1 MYKLVIKVH
10 KLFFCSHVIKVHLR
24 TSGVRGGGG
33 QGIWQSQPTL
43 MCTWSETLNC
53 FNRAADKNK
62 GCKKQRT
69 VYSSKKGNNT
79 SVKKNIR
86 QNTDYQLSQLRGVAC
101 TLRMRTAISST
112 VVAMDSCFALTRT
125 YRHGIAVR
133 LPCSRVCFLPEF
145 GGVRKYYPS

>member
-1 MYKLVIKVH
+1 
-10 KLFFCSHVIKVHLR
+10 
-24 TSGVRGGGG
+24 
-33 QGIWQSQPTL
+33 

-53 FNRAADKNK
+53 FNRAADQNK

-86 QNTDYQLSQLRGVAC
+86 QNTDYQLSQLRSVAC
-101 TLRMRTAISST
+101 TLRMRTAISPT

>member
-53 FNRAADKNK
+53 FNHAADKNK
-62 GCKKQRT
+62 GYKKQFT

-79 SVKKNIR
+79 SVKKN
-86 QNTDYQLSQLRGVAC
+86 L
-101 TLRMRTAISST
+101 
-112 VVAMDSCFALTRT
+112 
-125 YRHGIAVR
+125 
-133 LPCSRVCFLPEF
+133 
-145 GGVRKYYPS
+145 

>member
-24 TSGVRGGGG
+24 TSGGGGGGVEG
-33 QGIWQSQPTL
+33 QGIWRSQPTL
-43 MCTWSETLNC
+43 MCTCSETLNC
-53 FNRAADKNK
+53 FNHAADKNK
-62 GCKKQRT
+62 GYKKQRT

-133 LPCSRVCFLPEF
+133 LPRVCFLPEF
-145 GGVRKYYPS
+145 GVVRKYYPS